1 MLNWY
6 GVSFEDG
13 KDILKLDSGDV
24 IQYCELY

>member
-24 IQYCELY
+24 QYCELY